1 MLEGTIK
8 LHGQQGSG
16 KTRLLMAIEE
26 VLSRPEF
33 TDFRIVCKTQQSG
46 SPEQHEVTFAKPSTD
61 PKATPPAVPRLRSNW
76 TGR

>member
-16 KTRLLMAIEE
+16 KTQLIKAIEE
-26 VLSRPEF
+26 VLARPEF

-46 SPEQHEVTFAKPSTD
+46 SPEQHEVTFSKPSTD
-61 PKATPPAVPRLRSNW
+61 PKAEIQSVPRLRSNW
-76 TGR
+76 THR